1 MATSADRP
9 ESLSTVLAHA
19 AVRAQTM
26 GPDARAYWP
35 RHARRFEFVL
45 RYLQA
50 HTLPGPRR
58 VLSVGPS
65 FETAMFASVFP
76 DWQIDTLGE
85 GLDERFVLPPP
96 RRHFTFDLHAAAD
109 PRRWP
114 DFGVR
119 YDTIVF
125 MEVLE
130 HLNAPPRA
138 VLEFLGAQLADEGFL
153 LLTTPNAAW
162 LKNRLKLLRGRNPFE
177 PLRPGGGGHI
187 RESTL
192 AELRTAAQEA
202 GLACAVA
209 KQCGLY
215 GFTGAKD
222 RCYDALANATF
233 PSLRR
238 SLFLVLR
245 KPGGNLVTPKA

>member
-1 MATSADRP
+1 MATSADRSEFLP
-9 ESLSTVLAHA
+9 TVLAHA
-19 AVRAQTM
+19 AARAQTM

-45 RYLQA
+45 RHLQT
-50 HTLPGPRR
+50 HTPPGPRR
-58 VLSVGPS
+58 VLDVGPS
-65 FETAMFASVFP
+65 FETAMFAAVFP

-85 GLDERFVLPPP
+85 GRDERFVLPPP
-96 RRHFTFDLHAAAD
+96 SRHFTFDLHAAAE

-114 DFGVR
+114 DFELR

-130 HLNAPPRA
+130 HLNVPPRA
-138 VLEFLGAQLADEGFL
+138 VLEFLGAQLTDGGVL

-162 LKNRLKLLRGRNPFE
+162 LKNRWKLLRGRNPFE
-177 PLRPGGGGHI
+177 PLRAGGGGHI

-202 GLACAVA
+202 GLGCAA
-209 KQCGLY
+209 AQQCGLY
-215 GFTGAKD
+215 GFAGAKD
-222 RCYDALANATF
+222 RFYNALANATL

-245 KPGGNLVTPKA
+245 KPSSAE

>member
-1 MATSADRP
+1 MATSANRSA
-9 ESLSTVLAHA
+9 SLSTVLAHA
-19 AVRAQTM
+19 AARAQTM

-45 RYLQA
+45 RHLQT
-50 HTLPGPRR
+50 HTPPGPRR
-58 VLSVGPS
+58 VLDIGPS
-65 FETAMFASVFP
+65 FETALLAAVFP
-76 DWQIDTLGE
+76 DWRIATLGE
-85 GLDERFVLPPP
+85 GRDERFVLPPP
-96 RRHFTFDLHAAAD
+96 SRHFTFDLHAAAA

-114 DFGVR
+114 DFAVR

-130 HLNAPPRA
+130 HLNVPPRD
-138 VLEFLGAQLADEGFL
+138 VLAFLGAQLADDGCL

-202 GLACAVA
+202 GLECAVA
-209 KQCGLY
+209 KHCGLY

-222 RCYDALANATF
+222 RFYNALANATL

-245 KPGGNLVTPKA
+245 RPSPAE

>member
-1 MATSADRP
+1 MATSVDHPA
-9 ESLSTVLAHA
+9 SLRTVLARA
-19 AVRAQTM
+19 AARAQTM
-26 GPDARAYWP
+26 GPDARSYWL

-45 RYLQA
+45 RYLQT

-58 VLSVGPS
+58 VLNVGPS
-65 FETAMFASVFP
+65 FETVMLADIFP
-76 DWQIDTLGE
+76 DWGIDTLGE
-85 GLDERFVLPPP
+85 GRDERFVLPSPS
-96 RRHFTFDLHAAAD
+96 RHFNFDLQGAAD

-114 DFGVR
+114 DLGGR
-119 YDTIVF
+119 YDLIVF

-130 HLNAPPRA
+130 HLNLPPRD
-138 VLEFLGAQLADEGFL
+138 VLAFLGAQLADGGIL
-153 LLTTPNAAW
+153 MLTTPNAAW

-192 AELRTAAQEA
+192 TEMRTAAGEA
-202 GLACAVA
+202 GLECAAA

-215 GFTGAKD
+215 DFAGAND
-222 RCYDALANATF
+222 RFYDAFANATL

-245 KPGGNLVTPKA
+245 QRS

>member
-9 ESLSTVLAHA
+9 ESLSTVLARA
-19 AVRAQTM
+19 AARAQTM

-45 RYLQA
+45 RYLHA
-50 HTLPGPRR
+50 HTPPGPRR
-58 VLSVGPS
+58 VLDVGPS
-65 FETAMFASVFP
+65 FETAMLAALFP
-76 DWQIDTLGE
+76 AWQIDTLGE
-85 GLDERFVLPPP
+85 GRDERFALPPP
-96 RRHFTFDLHAAAD
+96 SRHFNFDLHAAAD
-109 PRRWP
+109 PHRWP
-114 DFGVR
+114 DLGGR

-130 HLNAPPRA
+130 HLNVPPRA
-138 VLEFLGAQLADEGFL
+138 VLAFLGAQLAEGGFL

-177 PLRPGGGGHI
+177 SLRPGGGGHI

-192 AELRTAAQEA
+192 AELRTTAREA
-202 GLACAVA
+202 GLECAA
-209 KQCGLY
+209 SKQGGLY

-222 RCYDALANATF
+222 RFYNALANATL

-245 KPGGNLVTPKA
+245 KRT

>member
-1 MATSADRP
+1 MATSADRS
-9 ESLSTVLAHA
+9 ESIPAVLARA
-19 AVRAQTM
+19 AARAQTM

-35 RHARRFEFVL
+35 RHERRFEFVL

-50 HTLPGPRR
+50 HTPPGPRR
-58 VLSVGPS
+58 VLDVGPS
-65 FETAMFASVFP
+65 FETAMLAAVFP
-76 DWQIDTLGE
+76 DWQIDTLGD
-85 GLDERFVLPPP
+85 GRDERFVLPPP
-96 RRHFTFDLHAAAD
+96 SRHFTFDLHAAAD
-109 PRRWP
+109 PPRWP
-114 DFGVR
+114 DLGAR

-130 HLNAPPRA
+130 HLNVPPRA
-138 VLEFLGAQLADEGFL
+138 VLEFLGAQLADGGEL

-177 PLRPGGGGHI
+177 TLRPGGGGHI

-202 GLACAVA
+202 GLECVA
-209 KQCGLY
+209 AKHCGLY

-222 RCYDALANATF
+222 RFYDALANATL
-233 PSLRR
+233 PALRR
-238 SLFLVLR
+238 SLFLILR
-245 KPGGNLVTPKA
+245 RPALKR

>member
-9 ESLSTVLAHA
+9 ESLPTVLARA
-19 AVRAQTM
+19 AARAQTM

-45 RYLQA
+45 RYLHA
-50 HTLPGPRR
+50 HTPPGPRR
-58 VLSVGPS
+58 VLDVGPS
-65 FETAMFASVFP
+65 FETAMLAALFP
-76 DWQIDTLGE
+76 VWQIDTLGE
-85 GLDERFVLPPP
+85 GRDERFALPPP
-96 RRHFTFDLHAAAD
+96 SRHFNFDLHAAVD
-109 PRRWP
+109 PHRWP
-114 DFGVR
+114 DLGGR

-130 HLNAPPRA
+130 HLNVPPRA
-138 VLEFLGAQLADEGFL
+138 VLAFLGAQLAEGGFL

-177 PLRPGGGGHI
+177 SLRPGGGGHI

-192 AELRTAAQEA
+192 AELRTTAREA
-202 GLACAVA
+202 GLECVA
-209 KQCGLY
+209 SKQCGLY

-222 RCYDALANATF
+222 RCYNALANATL

-245 KPGGNLVTPKA
+245 KRP